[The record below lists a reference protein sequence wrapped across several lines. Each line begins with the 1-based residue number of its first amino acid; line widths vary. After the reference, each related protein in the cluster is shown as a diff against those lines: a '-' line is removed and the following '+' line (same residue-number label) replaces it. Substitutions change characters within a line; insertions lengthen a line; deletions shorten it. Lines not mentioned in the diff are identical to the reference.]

1 MQQYQTEQ
9 ENFWA
14 GEFGHEYIKR
24 NDGANTLAV
33 KTAFFAKVISRIQGG
48 NIGSCVELGA
58 NIGLNLRALRRLLPE
73 LAVSAVEI
81 NEEAAARC
89 AEIPGARV
97 YNTSLLEFSS
107 EEKYDLSFISGVLIH
122 INPDKLN
129 DVYDRLYRH
138 SKRYILISEYYNPV
152 PIEVNYRGF
161 SDKLFKRDFAGEF
174 MDRFP
179 DVRLLDYG
187 FQYHRDKNF
196 PMDDV
201 YWFLMEK
208 TEV

>member
-1 MQQYQTEQ
+1 M
-9 ENFWA
+9 
-14 GEFGHEYIKR
+14 
-24 NDGANTLAV
+24 
-33 KTAFFAKVISRIQGG
+33 
-48 NIGSCVELGA
+48 
-58 NIGLNLRALRRLLPE
+58 
-73 LAVSAVEI
+73 SAVEI